1 MIAPWHL
8 NITISITLGFS
19 SDSFSGLVAF
29 LGFDQGVD
37 LRLFWFVE
45 SGRSDK
51 GIVSRNA
58 GQKVTQNSN

>member
-1 MIAPWHL
+1 MCWQIE
-8 NITISITLGFS
+8 TIDEDDRL
-19 SDSFSGLVAF
+19 DAF